1 MQHLISQIGEF
12 NPQLFREIKGR
23 LKIRNILL
31 AVTTSFLAQFLILM
45 YFQTKLPSK
54 FIPKPITNQ
63 YCTGQYQYSFNQC
76 IFDNYGDVII
86 NWQLWYQDVF
96 QALSL
101 IIIFALLV
109 GGSYLL
115 INDLATE
122 TRRDTL
128 NFIRLT
134 PQPSA
139 NIVFGKILGV
149 PILLYI
155 VILLT
160 IPFHFWLGWNAKI
173 PVHHIVFFDLIILSS
188 SIFYYSGALLFG
200 FVASWLNGVQAWLGS
215 AFVLIFLLL
224 SQEMLKHES
233 EVSNPLVIFKLITPQ
248 YFIPNYDI
256 NFQFANFHWFILPL
270 GNSYGM
276 TAAFTILLYA
286 GGTYFIWQS
295 LQRQYHDPS
304 ATIMSK
310 KQSYFLTTSLT
321 IIILGCANLTT
332 FGINNNFFSMNVKF
346 WAAKLMCL
354 HFPLFLYLIA
364 TLTPS
369 DKILQD
375 WARYQHIYRINHPG
389 KYKLLQDLIW
399 GEKSPALLA
408 IAINTLITLTNL
420 IILLAFSSDSTT
432 TTQIILAVT
441 FTFTLVLIYAAF
453 AQALLLCKNQ
463 HNLLLTNSVM
473 AALIILPPI
482 FLALISS
489 HNHHHTFL
497 WLFTIAAPIVVF
509 NTINYQYL
517 GVMLPLLAILGQ
529 ASIFGVLVFQTQRQL
544 QKAGESATKALL
556 TAK

>member
-173 PVHHIVFFDLIILSS
+173 PMYHIVFFDLIILSS

-224 SQEMLKHES
+224 SHEMLKHES
-233 EVSNPLVIFKLITPQ
+233 EVSNPLVILKLITPQ
-248 YFIPNYDI
+248 YFIPNYPSNLQST
-256 NFQFANFHWFILPL
+256 NFLES
-270 GNSYGM
+270 SYGM
-276 TAAFTILLYA
+276 IIALTILIYT

-310 KQSYFLTTSLT
+310 KQSYLLTTSLT
-321 IIILGCANLTT
+321 LIILFCANWQTI
-332 FGINNNFFSMNVKF
+332 FGGNDVYRINGQYLAIRLIF
-346 WAAKLMCL
+346 L
-354 HFPLFLYLIA
+354 HFAMFLYLTI

-369 DKILQD
+369 RKTLQD

-408 IAINTLITLTNL
+408 IAINTLITLTNF
-420 IILLAFSSDSTT
+420 IVLLVLGSDSTST
-432 TTQIILAVT
+432 TSQILLSVI
-441 FTFTLVLIYAAF
+441 FTFSLVLIYAAI
-453 AQALLLCKNQ
+453 AQMLLLIKSQ
-463 HNLLLTNSVM
+463 QNLLLTNGIM

-482 FLALISS
+482 VLGLLSS
-489 HNHHHTFL
+489 HHHHHTFL
-497 WLFTIAAPIVVF
+497 WLFTIAAPMVVF
-509 NTINYQYL
+509 NPVNYQHL

>member
-12 NPQLFREIKGR
+12 NPQLFRELKGR
-23 LKIRNILL
+23 LKIRNVVL

-63 YCTGQYQYSFNQC
+63 YCTGQSEYSFNQC

-96 QALSL
+96 QASSL

-109 GGSYLL
+109 GGTYLL

-134 PQPSA
+134 PQPPA
-139 NIVFGKILGV
+139 NILFGKMLGV

-160 IPFHFWLGWNAKI
+160 IPFHFWLGWNATI
-173 PVHHIVFFDLIILSS
+173 PSHHIVFLDLILLFSS
-188 SIFYYSGALLFG
+188 GFYYSGALLFG

-215 AFVLIFLLL
+215 AFVLVFLLM
-224 SQEMLKHES
+224 SQEILKIEN

-248 YFIPNYDI
+248 YFIPNYDS
-256 NFQFANFHWFILPL
+256 NFQFTNFSWFILPL

-276 TAAFTILLYA
+276 IVAFTILLYA

-304 ATIMSK
+304 ATIMNK

-321 IIILGCANLTT
+321 VFILGCANWQTINL
-332 FGINNNFFSMNVKF
+332 FGMNVKY
-346 WAAKLMCL
+346 WAIKLTIL

-369 DKILQD
+369 GKTLQD

-408 IAINTLITLTNL
+408 IAINAVIALTNL
-420 IILLAFSSDSTT
+420 IILLAFGSNSTT
-432 TTQIILAVT
+432 TIQILLAVI

-463 HNLLLTNSVM
+463 HNLLLTNCAM

-509 NTINYQYL
+509 NPVNYQYL

-529 ASIFGVLVFQTQRQL
+529 ASIFGALVFQMQRQL